1 MEPLFTKTTGRN
13 YLTKQLHPL
22 FDRNLSFFAIDAYW
36 IGHSDY
42 NWLGF
47 LIHVEAKY
55 VRPRIVPHDI
65 KIVFSTCDIS
75 QVQVRRQ
82 NTFTREVGTSEQL
95 SKGIDST
102 TATTRKDVL
111 WFITKW
117 CDVGGW
123 VEGNV
128 VNLLYC

>member
-1 MEPLFTKTTGRN
+1 MSRFLQSSHALGFPPLPTG
-13 YLTKQLHPL
+13 
-22 FDRNLSFFAIDAYW
+22 DLSFFAIDVYW

-42 NWLGF
+42 DWLRF
-47 LIHVEAKY
+47 LSYVEAKY
-55 VRPRIVPHDI
+55 VRPRIVSHDI
-65 KIVFSTCDIS
+65 KIVFSPCDVS
-75 QVQVRRQ
+75 HVQVRRQ
-82 NTFTREVGTSEQL
+82 NTFTREVRTDEYL
-95 SKGIDST
+95 SKGIDNT